1 MHLMGVFIRRMKI
14 QPTSLNQDLP
24 LSIGERRLD
33 HMGTAKSEAKSPG
46 VSCKC
51 SYVQEPVKET
61 FKRPF
66 IFPILASLL
75 SLS

>member
-33 HMGTAKSEAKSPG
+33 HMGTAKSEANSPCVSWKS
-46 VSCKC
+46 